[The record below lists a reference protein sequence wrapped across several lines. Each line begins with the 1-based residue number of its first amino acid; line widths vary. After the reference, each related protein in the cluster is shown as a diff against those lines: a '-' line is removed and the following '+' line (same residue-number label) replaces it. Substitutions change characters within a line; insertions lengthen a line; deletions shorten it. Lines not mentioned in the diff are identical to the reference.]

1 MARKKRKAT
10 RKKTRRKTASRKPK
24 RRVTRRK
31 PAKRKTKRKTVRRA
45 AKRKPARK
53 RTRRKAKKRKVSR
66 PKTRIESHHTV
77 LREALKDIARE
88 LGQLRREKSDLEI
101 TLDNVA
107 GDLTSA
113 QNREV
118 SLKDQL
124 RKLGSVENSLN
135 LRRTRMRKKLESI
148 KQKISKV
155 RQLSNQM
162 ENI

>member
-1 MARKKRKAT
+1 MPRKKRKAPRRAT
-10 RKKTRRKTASRKPK
+10 KRTGRKTASRKPK
-24 RRVTRRK
+24 RRVTRR
-31 PAKRKTKRKTVRRA
+31 RKTKRKAVRRA
-45 AKRKPARK
+45 TKRKTTRK
-53 RTRRKAKKRKVSR
+53 RTRRKATKRKGSR
-66 PKTRIESHHTV
+66 STLRIESHHTV
-77 LREALKDIARE
+77 LREALRDIARE

-107 GDLTSA
+107 GNLTSA

-118 SLKDQL
+118 RLKDQL
-124 RKLGSVENSLN
+124 RKLGSVESSLT
-135 LRRTRMRKKLESI
+135 LKRTRMRKKLESI